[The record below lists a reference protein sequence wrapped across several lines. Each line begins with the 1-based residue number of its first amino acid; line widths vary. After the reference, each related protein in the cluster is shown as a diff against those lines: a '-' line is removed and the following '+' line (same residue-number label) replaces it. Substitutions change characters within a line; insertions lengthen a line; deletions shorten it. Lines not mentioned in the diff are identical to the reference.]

1 MPFGLTNAPATFQG
15 LMNTIF
21 AHLIRKGV
29 LVFVD
34 DILIY
39 SRTLQEHVSQLRIV
53 LEILARHQ
61 LFVKKSKC
69 SFAKQHLEYL
79 GHVIGASRVATDP
92 SKIKAVQDWPVP
104 KTVKQLRGFLR
115 LTGYYR
121 NFIQGYGVI
130 TRDLTTL
137 LKKDVS
143 YKWGT
148 KEQQDFEL
156 VKSKLLEAPVLALPD
171 FSQQFVVQTDASD
184 IGIGVVLTQAGHP
197 IAFISKGLSKRS
209 QMMSTYE
216 KECMAI
222 LLAVEKWRAY
232 LQHAEFL
239 ILTDHKSLSHL
250 GEQRLTTNMQHKAFV
265 KLMGL
270 QYKIKYK
277 KGSDNGA
284 ADALSRRSNL
294 DELLAVSISVP
305 RWLEIIQ
312 EGYQQDADTKKLLAA
327 LSLHPEGQG
336 GYKLVNGIIQLNGK
350 ISLGQHAAA
359 KQAVMLALHDSGI
372 GGHSGQA
379 ATYQQIISL
388 FTWSSLR
395 KDVHQFVQQCETCQ
409 RAKVEHGST
418 PGLLQPVPVPL
429 QAWHTVCMD
438 FIEGLHKSGKF
449 DTILVVIE
457 NFSKFAKFIPLS
469 HPFTTLT
476 VAKAF
481 ITNVYD
487 IFGMPKVIVSDRD
500 RIFTSALW
508 QELFRLADVK
518 LNMSSSYHPQTD
530 GQSERLKP
538 SCAVQFMQLQTNGPN
553 GCLKRNIGTICLE
566 LHELNSARR
575 LLYTDSASQVVHQ
588 FEDGM
593 RNSY

>member
-1 MPFGLTNAPATFQG
+1 M
-15 LMNTIF
+15 
-21 AHLIRKGV
+21 
-29 LVFVD
+29 
-34 DILIY
+34 
-39 SRTLQEHVSQLRIV
+39 

-79 GHVIGASRVATDP
+79 EHVIGASRVATDP

-104 KTVKQLRGFLR
+104 KTIKQLRGFLG

-121 NFIQGYGVI
+121 KFIQGYGVI

-148 KEQQDFEL
+148 KEQQAFEL

-171 FSQQFVVQTDASD
+171 FSQQFVVETDASD
-184 IGIGVVLTQAGHP
+184 TGIGAVLTQAGHP
-197 IAFISKGLSKRS
+197 IAFISKALSKRS

-284 ADALSRRSNL
+284 IDALSRRSNS
-294 DELLAVSISVP
+294 DELLAVSISVL

-312 EGYQQDADTKKLLAA
+312 EGYQ
-327 LSLHPEGQG
+327 
-336 GYKLVNGIIQLNGK
+336 
-350 ISLGQHAAA
+350 
-359 KQAVMLALHDSGI
+359 
-372 GGHSGQA
+372 
-379 ATYQQIISL
+379 
-388 FTWSSLR
+388 
-395 KDVHQFVQQCETCQ
+395 
-409 RAKVEHGST
+409 
-418 PGLLQPVPVPL
+418 
-429 QAWHTVCMD
+429 
-438 FIEGLHKSGKF
+438 
-449 DTILVVIE
+449 
-457 NFSKFAKFIPLS
+457 
-469 HPFTTLT
+469 
-476 VAKAF
+476 
-481 ITNVYD
+481 
-487 IFGMPKVIVSDRD
+487 
-500 RIFTSALW
+500 
-508 QELFRLADVK
+508 
-518 LNMSSSYHPQTD
+518 
-530 GQSERLKP
+530 
-538 SCAVQFMQLQTNGPN
+538 
-553 GCLKRNIGTICLE
+553 
-566 LHELNSARR
+566 
-575 LLYTDSASQVVHQ
+575 
-588 FEDGM
+588 
-593 RNSY
+593 